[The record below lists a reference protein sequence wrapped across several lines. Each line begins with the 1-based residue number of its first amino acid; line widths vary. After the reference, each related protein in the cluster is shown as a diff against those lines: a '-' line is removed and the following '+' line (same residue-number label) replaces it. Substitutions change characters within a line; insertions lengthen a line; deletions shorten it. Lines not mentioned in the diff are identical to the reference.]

1 MAKARKKKRTQ
12 PISGNGVA
20 PGKPGQSNRMNV
32 PQSMVIRMGAGNV
45 GTSIT
50 QLAADFREVVQPHT
64 AARLRERK
72 SNRLRDYTTMAGPLG
87 VTHLFLFSRSETGN
101 VHLRFALHPRGPT
114 LQFRIDDYVL
124 AKDIQHAQ
132 KHSRA
137 GWKEAFESPPLL
149 VQHGMISSDTDK
161 DTNPEMRQLENLTQ
175 NMFNAMF
182 PVITPSTTKL
192 EKIKRILLLKR
203 ERQSDGT
210 FVVNL
215 RHYAITQRSTG
226 ISKSIR
232 RFDAAEQ
239 RKREKKGA
247 ALPDLGKL
255 EDMAD
260 YILDPADGGYTSAS
274 ETELDT
280 DNEVEVVQTTARR
293 VLSKKEMEKLRNGE
307 KKDQPAR
314 PRTNVEKRAIKLVEL
329 GPRMKLRLV
338 KVEEGQCEGRVMWN
352 EFVTKT
358 KDEERQLN
366 SKWEEKK
373 KLKEERKQ
381 QQKEN
386 VEKKRKLKETTKQN
400 TTTNGVVV
408 ESDDE
413 SLDSDEIEDMLDDD
427 DDTAAAAA
435 AAEDGNA
442 MDIDQIEED
451 DEDSEDDRG
460 TP

>member
-1 MAKARKKKRTQ
+1 MAKVRKKKRTQ
-12 PISGNGVA
+12 PTMSGGVA
-20 PGKPGQSNRMNV
+20 PGKPGKSNRMNV

-64 AARLRERK
+64 AARLKERK

-149 VQHGMISSDTDK
+149 VQHGMVSPDTDK
-161 DTNPEMRQLENLTQ
+161 DRNPEMRQLETLTQ

-203 ERQSDGT
+203 ERQADGT

-247 ALPDLGKL
+247 ALPNLGKL

-260 YILDPADGGYTSAS
+260 YILDPADGGYISAS

-314 PRTNVEKRAIKLVEL
+314 PRTNIEKRAIKLVEL

-338 KVEEGQCEGRVMWN
+338 KVEEGQCEGKVMWN

-358 KDEERQLN
+358 KEEEKELN
-366 SKWEEKK
+366 SKWEEKRT
-373 KLKEERKQ
+373 LREERKQ

-386 VEKKRKLKETTKQN
+386 VEKKRKLKQVTKQN
-400 TTTNGVVV
+400 TTTNGEVV

-413 SLDSDEIEDMLDDD
+413 SLDSDEIEDMLDDEESED
-427 DDTAAAAA
+427 D
-435 AAEDGNA
+435 NA
-442 MDIDQIEED
+442 MDVDQAERGDGDTSNDEEED
-451 DEDSEDDRG
+451 EDEKV
-460 TP
+460 